1 MLPCEAD
8 KGTSEQFK
16 TFWATLHD
24 QNETSVAE
32 LAPEVDEIENVELGK
47 GSETFWPTL
56 DPARRYDFCRRR
68 GCRRPLSGRAV
79 DGQGMQWPATGR
91 TVYQRI
97 KKPSLGLL
105 DKQALHTTVEEST
118 LLSRKSPASKVL
130 SGPVG

>member
-47 GSETFWPTL
+47 GSETFWPTF
-56 DPARRYDFCRRR
+56 DPARRYDFCRRSGDAAGVYQDKRWMDR
-68 GCRRPLSGRAV
+68 GCNGPL
-79 DGQGMQWPATGR
+79 PE
-91 TVYQRI
+91 
-97 KKPSLGLL
+97 GLST
-105 DKQALHTTVEEST
+105 KESRN
-118 LLSRKSPASKVL
+118 LR
-130 SGPVG
+130 